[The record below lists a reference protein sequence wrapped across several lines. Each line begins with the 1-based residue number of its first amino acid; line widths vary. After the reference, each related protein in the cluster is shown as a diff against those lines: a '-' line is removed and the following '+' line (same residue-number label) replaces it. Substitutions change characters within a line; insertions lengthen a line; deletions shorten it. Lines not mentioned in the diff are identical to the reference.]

1 VSLHT
6 ARLKDYVRAADDR
19 DELMEVA
26 FEESSHESRDNAGR
40 YRWIAVTFADV
51 ILEMRKALE
60 AFENEHAQQAESAKT
75 PAKT

>member
-6 ARLKDYVRAADDR
+6 ARLKDYVRAAEDVDD
-19 DELMEVA
+19 LMEIA
-26 FEESSHESRDNAGR
+26 YEESLHESDKLVTR
-40 YRWIAVTFADV
+40 YRWIARTFADV